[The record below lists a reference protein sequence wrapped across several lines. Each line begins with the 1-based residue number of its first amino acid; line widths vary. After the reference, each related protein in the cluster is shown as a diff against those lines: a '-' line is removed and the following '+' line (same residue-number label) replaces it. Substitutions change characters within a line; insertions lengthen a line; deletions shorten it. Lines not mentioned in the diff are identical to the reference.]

1 MIHEPTEYFS
11 KLLDQSM
18 LDKTVEESNEHTIQR
33 NPDNPLRLTN
43 SELEQFISI
52 LFVMSLVKMPSSRMY

>member
-1 MIHEPTEYFS
+1 
-11 KLLDQSM
+11 M